1 MRGLRARGGFAVDVD
16 WKDGQAA
23 LSKACHKRGNG
34 TRTRLRYDG
43 KLADLALRPGQSVR
57 VTANDGKLIVTPL
70 RSAGK

>member
-1 MRGLRARGGFAVDVD
+1 VDVD
-16 WKDGQAA
+16 WKDGRLVSAKVTSVA
-23 LSKACHKRGNG
+23 G